1 MHIIEIRPLHNGAH
15 RNQQTD
21 RGPVPAGWA
30 VIPSGMA
37 LPETFPFVEVIAEGP
52 LVTSLAPSAVPEPDP
67 DPAEPTPTV
76 ESRVAALEAAI
87 ERGLAL

>member
-1 MHIIEIRPLHNGAH
+1 MHIIEIRPLRNGAH

-30 VIPSGMA
+30 VIPPGMA

-52 LVTSLAPSAVPEPDP
+52 LVTSLTPSAVPEPDP
-67 DPAEPTPTV
+67 DPEPTPTV